1 MSPLPSAAGE
11 LARVAARTRFET
23 APESVQRR
31 VTFLVAD
38 VLTSIVS
45 ACHRSEIVR
54 ARDALSEGSGPCTV
68 IGSDHRTDPAMASLL
83 NGFSVAAEQFQDGHR
98 LGRGHPASHVV
109 PAVFA
114 VAEARGST
122 GTQMLSSVLAGY
134 EVGVR
139 IGMAMG
145 GTPDGVHDIATWGT
159 IGAAVG
165 VAHLLSDGSP
175 DTIEAAIELAASMPL
190 LPNAACVFDGATVQH
205 AFLGMGAHHGV
216 LWGSM
221 ADGGLRAPVGTLEG
235 HFGKWS
241 GRSFEPSLFHG
252 APGGQEHWPDYEVL
266 SGYIKRHPTCAHLH
280 GVNDAMEDILR
291 EWTGTCDDI
300 ESVLVETNG
309 AAAVFD
315 NAEPQNDLAA
325 RFSIPYTV
333 AVALVSGYFDNTS
346 FDARWLEDE
355 RVRRVAKCVEV
366 RHSHE
371 LDRHYPV
378 GRPARITLVSSGNS
392 ILYAD
397 TLTPRGDGLDAL
409 DDPDVISKPRRVLHA
424 RVSDQRG
431 DDLLGAIRTL
441 ETGGVATLS
450 AALRRVF
457 D

>member
-1 MSPLPSAAGE
+1 MAA
-11 LARVAARTRFET
+11 
-23 APESVQRR
+23 
-31 VTFLVAD
+31 
-38 VLTSIVS
+38 
-45 ACHRSEIVR
+45 
-54 ARDALSEGSGPCTV
+54 
-68 IGSDHRTDPAMASLL
+68 LL

-122 GTQMLSSVLAGY
+122 GIQMLSSVLAGY

-139 IGMAMG
+139 IGESMG

-190 LPNAACVFDGATVQH
+190 LPNAASVFDGATVQH

-221 ADGGLRAPVGTLEG
+221 AGGGLRAPAGTLEG

-241 GRSFEPSLFHG
+241 GRSFQPSLVHG
-252 APGGQEHWPDYEVL
+252 APDEQEQWPDYEVL

-280 GVNDAMEDILR
+280 GVNDAMEDILQ
-291 EWTGTCDDI
+291 EWTGTCDDV
-300 ESVLVETNG
+300 ESVLVETYG

-315 NAEPQNDLAA
+315 NPEPQNDLAA

-333 AVALVSGYFDNTS
+333 AVALVSGHFDNTS
-346 FDARWLEDE
+346 FDARWLDDG

-371 LDRHYPV
+371 LDRYYPA
-378 GRPARITLVSSGNS
+378 GRPARITLVSSGS
-392 ILYAD
+392 PILHAD
-397 TLTPRGDGLDAL
+397 TLTSRGDGSGAL
-409 DDPDVISKPRRVLHA
+409 DDSDVISKPRRVLRA
-424 RVSDQRG
+424 RVSDQRA
-431 DDLLGAIRTL
+431 DDLLDAVQTL
-441 ETGGVATLS
+441 PTCDVATLS
-450 AALRRVF
+450 LSLRRVF

>member
-1 MSPLPSAAGE
+1 MNSQGSAAGE
-11 LARVAARTRFET
+11 LARVAARTRYET
-23 APESVQRR
+23 APEAVQRR

-54 ARDALSEGSGPCTV
+54 TRDALFTGSGPCTV
-68 IGSDHRTDPAMASLL
+68 IGSHQRTDPAMASLV
-83 NGFSVAAEQFQDGHR
+83 NGFSVAAEQLQDGHR

-114 VAEARGST
+114 VAEAHGST
-122 GTQMLSSVLAGY
+122 GAQMLSSVLVGY

-175 DTIEAAIELAASMPL
+175 DTIVAAIELAASMPL

-241 GRSFEPSLFHG
+241 GRSFEPSLLHG
-252 APGGQEHWPDYEVL
+252 TPSEQEHWLDYEVL
-266 SGYIKRHPTCAHLH
+266 GGYVKRHPTCAHLH

-291 EWTGTCDDI
+291 VWTGKYDVI
-300 ESVLVETNG
+300 ESVLVETYG
-309 AAAVFD
+309 AAAAFS

-333 AVALVSGYFDNTS
+333 AVALVSGHFDNTS

-366 RHSHE
+366 RHSHD
-371 LDRHYPV
+371 LDRYYPA
-378 GRPARITLVSSGNS
+378 GRPARVTLYCSGNQT
-392 ILYAD
+392 LYAD
-397 TLTPRGDGLDAL
+397 AQKPRGDGLDAM
-409 DDPDVISKPRRVLHA
+409 DDPDVLSKPRRVLHA

-431 DDLLGAIRTL
+431 DDLLAAVRTL
-441 ETGGVATLS
+441 PTRGVATLS
-450 AALRRVF
+450 TALREVF